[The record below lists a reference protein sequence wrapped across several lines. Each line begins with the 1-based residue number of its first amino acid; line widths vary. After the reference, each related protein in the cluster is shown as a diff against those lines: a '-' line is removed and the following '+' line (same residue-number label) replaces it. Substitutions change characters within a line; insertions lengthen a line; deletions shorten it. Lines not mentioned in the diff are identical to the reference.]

1 MDELI
6 AIIVSV
12 LVGIIII
19 PLAAAYVAVAMVAD
33 YTQGEDN
40 EG

>member
-19 PLAAAYVAVAMVAD
+19 PLAAAYIAIAIVAD
-33 YTQGEDN
+33 YMKGKDN